1 MATATE
7 RIPVLVTRAE
17 KTRIAETARAAG
29 LSMGEF
35 LRRSASAFSPA
46 EDTKI
51 LEGMIGQM
59 NRSTQQAGAAID
71 DAIAFVESSNRRIAA
86 MERKHLRKVV

>member
-71 DAIAFVESSNRRIAA
+71 DAIAFVESSTRRIAA
-86 MERKHLRKVV
+86 MERKHLRKVA

>member
-17 KTRIAETARAAG
+17 KSRIAETARAAG

-35 LRRSASAFSPA
+35 LRRSAVAFIPA
-46 EDTKI
+46 QNTEI
-51 LEGMIGQM
+51 LDGMIDQM
-59 NRSTQQAGAAID
+59 NRTTQQAGAAID

-86 MERKHLRKVV
+86 MERKHLRKVA

>member
-86 MERKHLRKVV
+86 MERKHLRKVA